1 MRYLD
6 FRDAIQREL
15 NRQPAGLTW
24 KELRDKLRLP
34 YERACPT
41 WVKQL
46 ELEIGLTRARSHGP
60 AKVWSLRAPTT

>member
-1 MRYLD
+1 MRYLE

-15 NRQPAGLTW
+15 RKQSVGLTW

-34 YERACPT
+34 YESACPT

-46 ELEIGLTRARSHGP
+46 EQDIGLSRVRNHGP
-60 AKVWSLRAPTT
+60 AKVWSLRTPAT